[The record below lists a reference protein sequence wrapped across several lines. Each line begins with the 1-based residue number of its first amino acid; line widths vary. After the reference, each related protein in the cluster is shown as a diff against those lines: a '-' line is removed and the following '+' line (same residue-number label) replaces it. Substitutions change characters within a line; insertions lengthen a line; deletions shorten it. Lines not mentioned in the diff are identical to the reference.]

1 MWHITPHSQKL
12 YICSRTTEHE
22 KNRKTIIAKLQL
34 TGNIFEVKP
43 AQYLAAQEVMS

>member
-1 MWHITPHSQKL
+1 MWHITPLSQKL
-12 YICSRTTEHE
+12 YVLEQRSI